1 MFDITNIVVGYEIPK
16 VVIEPFQQ
24 EDLIEYA
31 KASGDYNPIHLDK
44 NFANNIGLD
53 NVIVHGMLIMAH
65 LGKSIANS
73 ITISYL
79 KHFSVQFS
87 SITTLGEKLIIGGEV
102 IKIKNFKEKKIIT
115 LNLKVLNLSND
126 VKILGKAIFCTQ
138 LEINFLIDT
147 DNKLNNY

>member
-1 MFDITNIVVGYEIPK
+1 MFDITNIIVGHEIPE
-16 VVIEPFQQ
+16 VIIEPLQQ
-24 EDLIEYA
+24 QDLIKYA
-31 KASGDYNPIHLDK
+31 KASGDSNPIHLDK

-73 ITISYL
+73 MTIPYL

-87 SITTLGEKLIIGGEV
+87 SITTLGEKLICSGQV
-102 IKIKNFKEKKIIT
+102 MKIEKNKEKKIIS

-126 VKILGKAIFCTQ
+126 VKILGRAIFST
-138 LEINFLIDT
+138 
-147 DNKLNNY
+147 

>member
-1 MFDITNIVVGYEIPK
+1 MFDITNIIVGHEIPE
-16 VVIEPFQQ
+16 VIIEPLQQ
-24 EDLIEYA
+24 QDLIKYA

-73 ITISYL
+73 MTIPYL

-87 SITTLGEKLIIGGEV
+87 SITTLGEKLICSGQV
-102 IKIKNFKEKKIIT
+102 IKIEKDKEKKIIS
-115 LNLKVLNLSND
+115 LNLKVINLSND
-126 VKILGKAIFCTQ
+126 VKILGRAIFST
-138 LEINFLIDT
+138 
-147 DNKLNNY
+147 

>member
-1 MFDITNIVVGYEIPK
+1 MFDITNIIVGDEIPE
-16 VVIEPFQQ
+16 VIIEPLQQ
-24 EDLIEYA
+24 QDLIKYA

-73 ITISYL
+73 MTIPNL

-87 SITTLGEKLIIGGEV
+87 SITTLGEKLICSGQV
-102 IKIKNFKEKKIIT
+102 IKIEKDKEKKIIS

-126 VKILGKAIFCTQ
+126 VKILGRAIFST
-138 LEINFLIDT
+138 
-147 DNKLNNY
+147 

>member
-1 MFDITNIVVGYEIPK
+1 MFDITNIIVGHEIPE
-16 VVIEPFQQ
+16 VIIEPLQQ
-24 EDLIEYA
+24 QDLIKYA
-31 KASGDYNPIHLDK
+31 KASGDYNPIHLDR

-73 ITISYL
+73 MTISYL

-87 SITTLGEKLIIGGEV
+87 SITTLGEKLICSGQV
-102 IKIKNFKEKKIIT
+102 IKIEKDKEKKIIS

-126 VKILGKAIFCTQ
+126 VKILGRAIFST
-138 LEINFLIDT
+138 
-147 DNKLNNY
+147 

>member
-1 MFDITNIVVGYEIPK
+1 MFDITNILVGHEIPE
-16 VVIEPFQQ
+16 VVIEPLQQ
-24 EDLIEYA
+24 QDLIKYA

-73 ITISYL
+73 MTIPYL

-87 SITTLGEKLIIGGEV
+87 SITTLGEKLICSGQV
-102 IKIKNFKEKKIIT
+102 IKIEKDKEKKIIS

-126 VKILGKAIFCTQ
+126 VKILGRAIFST
-138 LEINFLIDT
+138 
-147 DNKLNNY
+147 